1 MSDFFDSEIIQEELE
16 IINDLQEKIY
26 EKAFSFDT
34 MTNDERLVH
43 IDNLSQL
50 LEKQQIMY
58 TRLSLSDDPKA
69 IQMKGELE
77 KSVTLLGFPAGT
89 DVSQLF
95 RGMSNTIES
104 LRQKVDP

>member
-69 IQMKGELE
+69 SRMKAELE
-77 KSVTLLGFPAGT
+77 KSVVLLGFPAGT

>member
-69 IQMKGELE
+69 
-77 KSVTLLGFPAGT
+77 
-89 DVSQLF
+89 LF
-95 RGMSNTIES
+95 R
-104 LRQKVDP
+104 

>member
-69 IQMKGELE
+69 TRMKAELE
-77 KSVTLLGFPAGT
+77 KSVILLGFPAGT